1 MTVKEIN
8 HDLDIVASIAG
19 DALSGLTDQ
28 AGDPMVWHASEIA
41 GDLARAGRGTTTVA
55 VALLHDV
62 LEDSDWNAK
71 RLHQELVERGSSKLA
86 NMAKTIV
93 LNVLILTRQQGR
105 ETYAEYI
112 DRVKEASDIAT
123 TVKISDLRHHLENK
137 KDIADSLVKR
147 YQKALSALTSPGA
160 TK

>member
-1 MTVKEIN
+1 MMTVKEIN
-8 HDLDIVASIAG
+8 HDLDIAASIAG

-28 AGDPMVWHASEIA
+28 AGAPMVWHASELA

-71 RLHQELVERGSSKLA
+71 RLYHELVTRGSSKLDQKA
-86 NMAKTIV
+86 IV
-93 LNVLILTRQQGR
+93 RNVLVLTRRQGE

-112 DRVKEASDIAT
+112 DRVREASDIAT